1 MRCSLC
7 LISLPSFTLHDVSRT
22 KWLWITLW
30 ASTKAQSDFLFAF
43 LFFYIRAPHCGSC
56 HSMEKVEIFFD
67 MLSFCLDVVRC
78 STCDITCIMY
88 QRQLSY
94 VNSFFGPNSL
104 HFCLIHFHG
113 WIWNNNL
120 IPDEWA
126 ESTKKKKR
134 AYGANYLWVFPLWM
148 AG

>member
-1 MRCSLC
+1 MKCSRC

-43 LFFYIRAPHCGSC
+43 LFFFYIRAPHCGSC

-67 MLSFCLDVVRC
+67 MLSFCLDIVRC
-78 STCDITCIMY
+78 SSPVSCI
-88 QRQLSY
+88 S
-94 VNSFFGPNSL
+94 VNCHMSTRFLVPTVYISAWSIFM
-104 HFCLIHFHG
+104 
-113 WIWNNNL
+113 
-120 IPDEWA
+120 A
-126 ESTKKKKR
+126 ESGITTLSQMNELNLQKKKKR
-134 AYGANYLWVFPLWM
+134 DYGANYLWVFPLWM